1 MLINLKLTLNENT
14 CDTELCI
21 LSECNGNQTYIQLVP
36 KETLNHLAKLARW
49 FSCVVSTYL
58 YGAFDCMYL

>member
-1 MLINLKLTLNENT
+1 MQWCNYFIFVLFTLCLMLINLKLTLNENT

-36 KETLNHLAKLARW
+36 KETLNHLAKLAR
-49 FSCVVSTYL
+49 
-58 YGAFDCMYL
+58 